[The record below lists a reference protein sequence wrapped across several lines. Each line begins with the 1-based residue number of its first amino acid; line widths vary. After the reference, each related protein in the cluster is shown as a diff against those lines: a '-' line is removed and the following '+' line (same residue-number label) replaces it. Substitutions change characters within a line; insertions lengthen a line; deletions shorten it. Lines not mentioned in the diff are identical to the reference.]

1 MFWKRKTHT
10 IPTKKTIPFNELK
23 LDSVITERLDYTIY
37 TQDEI
42 DKIKSAAYRRNNKNG
57 KYIIRRNG
65 FGPYHPAVVGMPDCS
80 NSLVYDRA
88 NDRWLLTDGLGNGWI
103 R

>member
-10 IPTKKTIPFNELK
+10 IPTKKTIPFNELN

-42 DKIKSAAYRRNNKNG
+42 NKIKSAAYRRNNKNG

-65 FGPYHPAVVGMPDCS
+65 FGPDHPAVVGMPDCS